1 MSEVPFS
8 DFGLKW
14 FEDIIQRVTEWFTE
28 ELVGGLQDIGTSLFA
43 TPLPSGDGTAR
54 VLSKP
59 PESDELWHGIY
70 EATVAGEMMVFGLI
84 ILFLCVQG
92 RHLIRIFNIGSAYEQ
107 RKAQRS
113 SWTGALL
120 IVTWYWVAVLTL
132 YVTHALTIG
141 LLPNIVQVAEALIS
155 ILPHAVDTPIV
166 TLIMAMAGGMSM
178 LALQALFFIREVL
191 LYVFLYGMPIGLA
204 IAYGNIPVLSGIAQR
219 ICAQFIP
226 LAILPLPAALL
237 FRGYA
242 FLFTGEAKLAVSG
255 SFFEYL
261 VVISL
266 PIIALYVTWKT
277 FKYAS
282 PLAARALGT
291 ATRGT
296 VLLGTVAGAAVLG
309 GPRAAAA
316 AGRWGPAAGAGAAL
330 SSRYR
335 TARQTGDQPISEPGE
350 ESNTGGRP
358 EYRRKENDPAY
369 Y

>member
-1 MSEVPFS
+1 M
-8 DFGLKW
+8 FG
-14 FEDIIQRVTEWFTE
+14 
-28 ELVGGLQDIGTSLFA
+28 
-43 TPLPSGDGTAR
+43 TPLPEGEGTAK
-54 VLSKP
+54 VFSKP
-59 PESDELWHGIY
+59 PESDGLWHGIY
-70 EATVAGEMMVFGLI
+70 EATVAGEVMIFALI

-92 RHLIRIFNIGSAYEQ
+92 RHFVRIFNFGSAYEQ

-113 SWTGALL
+113 AWTGAFL
-120 IVTWYWVAVLTL
+120 IVAWYWIAVLTL
-132 YVTHALTIG
+132 YFTHGLTIG
-141 LLPNIVQVAEALIS
+141 LLPNVAEVAETLIR
-155 ILPHAVDTPIV
+155 ILPQAVDTPII
-166 TLIMAMAGGMSM
+166 TLLMAMAGGISV

-191 LYVFLYGMPIGLA
+191 LYVFLYAMPIGLA
-204 IAYGNIPVLSGIAQR
+204 IAYGNVPILSQIAQR

-242 FLFTGEAKLAVSG
+242 FLFTGESKLAVSG
-255 SFFEYL
+255 SFFQYL

-277 FKYAS
+277 FRYAS

-296 VLLGTVAGAAVLG
+296 VLLGTVAGAAALG

-316 AGRWGPAAGAGAAL
+316 AGRWGPAAGASVAA
-330 SSRYR
+330 SNRYR
-335 TARQTGDQPISEPGE
+335 TASQSASQSASKSSDEADA
-350 ESNTGGRP
+350 GGRP